1 MTPAKCCSVLSH
13 LFGKPDKMH
22 SMRKWLEGIIEFRD
36 IAQIES
42 QPQYTVLQLLTFA
55 NSLLGVPSAFCSEA
69 LNEVVVDIFLLYA
82 YQSTKYLTMAKEGS
96 EIIPIEDIGAVAE
109 QGDRDDE
116 LWVINLEVSLTLTC
130 TNHACSAR
138 LELSHTPNVS
148 ANVQRWTA

>member
-22 SMRKWLEGIIEFRD
+22 SMGKWLEGIIEFSG

-82 YQSTKYLTMAKEGS
+82 CKFLSEYKDRKIVLIPQMKVYRTKKKG
-96 EIIPIEDIGAVAE
+96 
-109 QGDRDDE
+109 RDYTSDAALYE
-116 LWVINLEVSLTLTC
+116 FSGG
-130 TNHACSAR
+130 
-138 LELSHTPNVS
+138 
-148 ANVQRWTA
+148 